1 MTRKKILLISLLITA
16 AIFLISYLPN
26 RRASVDSVLPTPPPT
41 PQATRADAPDSQKT
55 LYLKTKKSGKMTTYT
70 LSVVNKSDGGEKQ
83 IFAKTF
89 DSSGSISIPFN
100 TWSPD
105 DKYVLIKKDSSFF
118 VLSSLVSSD
127 SQDDQTTNVTDL
139 FMKKYPNYKVT
150 DVTGWAS
157 PTLVI
162 ITTNKEDGS
171 RGPSFWFEVPS
182 HAIIQLSTRL

>member
-83 IFAKTF
+83 IFAKTL
-89 DSSGSISIPFN
+89 DSSESISIPFN